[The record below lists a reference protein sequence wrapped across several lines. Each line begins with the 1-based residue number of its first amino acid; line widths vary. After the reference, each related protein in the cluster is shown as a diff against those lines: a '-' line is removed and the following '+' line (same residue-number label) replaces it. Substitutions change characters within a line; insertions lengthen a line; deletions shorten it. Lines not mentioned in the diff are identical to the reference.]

1 MNQNDN
7 LYKEISAILKYP
19 SIFMVKQFL
28 TSFPLEIEE
37 AAKIDGCSRVKTIWK
52 IFVSLS
58 KPLLGLLF
66 FNGFT
71 ASWNDY
77 MGPQMYLTAERYPLA
92 TALFGSVYFLRNKL
106 EVTLEPVT
114 MAACVLFTIPVV
126 VAFFLLQKYLVQ
138 GIVTT
143 GIKG

>member
-1 MNQNDN
+1 M
-7 LYKEISAILKYP
+7 SAIYRREVGAYFH
-19 SIFMVKQFL
+19 SMIGYVYMAV
-28 TSFPLEIEE
+28 
-37 AAKIDGCSRVKTIWK
+37 
-52 IFVSLS
+52 
-58 KPLLGLLF
+58 LLF

-92 TALFGSVYFLRNKL
+92 TALFGSVYFLRNKP

-126 VAFFLLQKYLVQ
+126 VVFFLLQKYLVQ